1 MSGGSKVDGLTPPG
15 APSLA
20 SLRFLM
26 HMQGPACFCRWLVI
40 VENAGPGHVQF
51 RRRAKPAGLARPGR
65 MRAPPA
71 ACRGRTLG
79 TTIDA
84 ATCARSCSCGA
95 RTLENTRVHGALCL
109 LFAHVEYPQNIDSM
123 LRETKGQ
130 YVGCIIHKALHHRL
144 VVALLLG
151 NLLDCTYKSWESRA
165 RISDVPR

>member
-71 ACRGRTLG
+71 ACRGQNARYDDRYRHLRAVMLMRHAHARKYSSAWRALLAFRTCRVP
-79 TTIDA
+79 A
-84 ATCARSCSCGA
+84 EHRFHA
-95 RTLENTRVHGALCL
+95 TRVKGTIRGMH
-109 LFAHVEYPQNIDSM
+109 YP
-123 LRETKGQ
+123 
-130 YVGCIIHKALHHRL
+130 KALHHRL

-165 RISDVPR
+165 GISDVPR